1 MRKVGWLPRQVNL
14 TLVVGPTGVGKT
26 DRGLEL
32 ARDADAPVVVL
43 DRVQCHRE
51 LAIGSGRH
59 HGDESGHRIFLADRG
74 VANGVIPASQAY
86 ERLLGILD
94 RQRAL
99 GHANVVLEGGSVS
112 LLAVMAIDTRWRRDA
127 TVSVELIAPDDDYP
141 ERVFRRVERMLSG
154 SRTMLDEVRALLPD
168 PRTHPVLADIT
179 GYREILDVLREGR
192 PVDLARLAGDITR
205 AHLAYSR
212 EQMKRLPE
220 VLGRILTSRT
230 TADAV
235 TNQS

>member
-1 MRKVGWLPRQVNL
+1 MRTVGRLPRQVNL

-32 ARDADAPVVVL
+32 ARAADAPVVVL

-74 VANGVIPASQAY
+74 VAKGVIPASQAY

-141 ERVFRRVERMLSG
+141 ERVFRRIRELTRFSPTSPDIVRSWTCCAKD
-154 SRTMLDEVRALLPD
+154 SRWTLPGWPVTSPVR
-168 PRTHPVLADIT
+168 TWT
-179 GYREILDVLREGR
+179 
-192 PVDLARLAGDITR
+192 TR
-205 AHLAYSR
+205 GNR
-212 EQMKRLPE
+212 
-220 VLGRILTSRT
+220 
-230 TADAV
+230 
-235 TNQS
+235 

>member
-1 MRKVGWLPRQVNL
+1 
-14 TLVVGPTGVGKT
+14 
-26 DRGLEL
+26 
-32 ARDADAPVVVL
+32 
-43 DRVQCHRE
+43 
-51 LAIGSGRH
+51 
-59 HGDESGHRIFLADRG
+59 
-74 VANGVIPASQAY
+74 
-86 ERLLGILD
+86 
-94 RQRAL
+94 
-99 GHANVVLEGGSVS
+99 
-112 LLAVMAIDTRWRRDA
+112 MAIDTRWRRDA

-205 AHLAYSR
+205 AHLTYSR

-220 VLGRILTSRT
+220 VLERILTSRT

-235 TNQS
+235 TSQS